1 MKFKLSILSSL
12 FLTSCMVVNHKKHVI
27 NLNKVGDRLKPLC
40 TAGYYYQEREEI
52 TFPYFK
58 NQFGGYTQDSTKPYL
73 QKQIRPLTLYK
84 DGTLLTF
91 GISTG
96 FQENYAFDYSTNC
109 ELQDYNSFDNARKHF
124 ECDIRHYKNRYPI
137 WGKGVFK
144 TEENEIIIQYYV
156 NWIGAYYL
164 VEKKGKILS
173 DTSFVLNKSFDYK
186 LNKAKDINELYKF
199 QKFDIKPDS
208 TNYIMKHR
216 RKFKNKA

>member
-1 MKFKLSILSSL
+1 MKFKLSILTSL

-27 NLNKVGDRLKPLC
+27 NLKKVGDRLKPLC

-52 TFPYFK
+52 TFPYSK

-109 ELQDYNSFDNARKHF
+109 KLQDYNSIENARKHF
-124 ECDIRHYKNRYPI
+124 ECDIRHYKNRHPI

-144 TEENEIIIQYYV
+144 TEENEIVIQYYV
-156 NWIGAYYL
+156 NWMGAYYL

-186 LNKAKDINELYKF
+186 LNAANDINELYKF
-199 QKFDIKPDS
+199 QKFDLKPDS